1 MPSSSVD
8 NMKKVVL
15 LGDSIRLIG
24 YGKTVE
30 SRLSGDFE
38 VWQPLENCRFAKH
51 TLRGLYDWRDELCG
65 ADIIHWNN
73 GLWDTWDV
81 FGDGPFS
88 SVEEFT
94 ENMLRLARLLKARA
108 KVVIFATITPVRYGG
123 SSDGNKIIEEYNA
136 AIVPKLREMGV
147 VINDLYSA
155 MLPDVDKYVSDDRVH
170 LSAEG
175 IAFTADIIED
185 IIRREAEK
193 LG

>member
-1 MPSSSVD
+1 
-8 NMKKVVL
+8 MKKVVL

-30 SRLSGDFE
+30 SRLSGEFR

-51 TLRGLYDWRDELCG
+51 TLRGLYDWRHELEG
-65 ADIIHWNN
+65 ADIVHWNN

-108 KVVIFATITPVRYGG
+108 KVVIFATITPVRYGEKG
-123 SSDGNKIIEEYNA
+123 GNEIIEKYNA
-136 AIVPKLREMGV
+136 AIVPKLREMGI

-155 MLPDVDKYVSDDRVH
+155 MLPEVDKYVSDDRVH

-175 IAFTADIIED
+175 IAFTADLVEAV
-185 IIRREAEK
+185 IRREAEK